1 MDSSCIQS
9 ESVILKGEYHWKTI
23 PSVGVHVGLF
33 IYYLKGL
40 KVICSASISMPCCM
54 LYGSFMIMVVP
65 QWKFKHWRFIVYV
78 VVNSMNAHVQSWIMK
93 VLKCLINLWLILVTN
108 LISLKIISDSVW
120 LTWSTWTQVRIWIAN
135 RKKCFIH
142 KSSAHR
148 FLCSRSK

>member
-23 PSVGVHVGLF
+23 PSVGVHTGLF

-54 LYGSFMIMVVP
+54 LYGSFIIMVVP

-108 LISLKIISDSVW
+108 LISLKIICDWHEVHKLKEGYGLQTEKSALFISHLHTDSSVQGQSSD
-120 LTWSTWTQVRIWIAN
+120 
-135 RKKCFIH
+135 
-142 KSSAHR
+142 
-148 FLCSRSK
+148 